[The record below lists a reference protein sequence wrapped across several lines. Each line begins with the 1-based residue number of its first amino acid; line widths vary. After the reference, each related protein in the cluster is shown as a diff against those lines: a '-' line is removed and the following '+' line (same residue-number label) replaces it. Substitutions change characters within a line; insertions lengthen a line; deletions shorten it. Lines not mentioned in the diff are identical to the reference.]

1 MYNKLEK
8 ILELLWRDDDLMD
21 QDTLFE
27 LQDYVAD
34 VALEVAESEGMVEQL
49 VAKFPWLYSQNGDE
63 SDN

>member
-8 ILELLWRDDDLMD
+8 ILELLWRDDDRMD

-34 VALEVAESEGMVEQL
+34 VALEVAEDEGMIEQL
-49 VAKFPWLYSQNGDE
+49 VAKFPWLYSEKNG
-63 SDN
+63 